1 MQCEF
6 YGPSQA
12 KAEVKLAEWKKAN
25 ARAISIIAQIIERP
39 STNSDACVIRVSTK
53 TASNDSRPGRPEAA
67 GRHRKKGAESE
78 RPQAYNFLVE
88 LGSFHSAFS
97 SSPTAPMML
106 CPARSAL
113 LGRRGKAVGF
123 THRLA
128 ALLCVCRR
136 CLRRTPHVCQHRLQP
151 RPVTPL
157 DPGLSSANPP
167 QPRASPLAHSDF

>member
-78 RPQAYNFLVE
+78 RPRSYNFLVE

-128 ALLCVCRR
+128 ALLCVCAADVFIALPTSYGGSIAPAAWRFAAI
-136 CLRRTPHVCQHRLQP
+136 LRAFQRQTTVS
-151 RPVTPL
+151 
-157 DPGLSSANPP
+157 G
-167 QPRASPLAHSDF
+167 

>member
-1 MQCEF
+1 MQREF

-12 KAEVKLAEWKKAN
+12 KAEAKLAEWKKAN

-128 ALLCVCRR
+128 ALL
-136 CLRRTPHVCQHRLQP
+136 
-151 RPVTPL
+151 
-157 DPGLSSANPP
+157 
-167 QPRASPLAHSDF
+167 RAAAHSLQQLRQLGDVRRDPPRLIVRE

>member
-1 MQCEF
+1 MFLPDLFLTRPTRVHNRDMQCEF

-12 KAEVKLAEWKKAN
+12 KAEAKLAEWKKAN

-128 ALLCVCRR
+128 ALLCVCAADVFIE
-136 CLRRTPHVCQHRLQP
+136 LPT
-151 RPVTPL
+151 
-157 DPGLSSANPP
+157 
-167 QPRASPLAHSDF
+167 SDDALIAPAISQC